1 MLAKIYRPAK
11 NAMQSGKGKTKLW
24 LFEFEPRNAPRPE
37 ALMGWISSA
46 DPNGQVRLS
55 FDSKEQAIE
64 FARTHGIPHQV
75 VDTPDPKRII
85 KSYSDNFAFRR
96 REPWSH

>member
-11 NAMQSGKGKTKLW
+11 SAMQSGKGKTKSWRL
-24 LFEFEPRNAPRPE
+24 EFEPRLAPRPD

-46 DPNGQVRLS
+46 DPSGQVRMQ
-55 FDSKEQAIE
+55 FDTKEEAIA
-64 FARTHGIPHQV
+64 FVRAHGIPHQV
-75 VDTPDPKRII
+75 VEPPEAKPQI
-85 KSYSDNFAFRR
+85 KSYSDNFAYRR

>member
-11 NAMQSGKGKTKLW
+11 NAMQSGQAQTKKWRL
-24 LFEFEPRNAPRPE
+24 EFVLASAPRPE
-37 ALMGWISSA
+37 ALMGWISGA
-46 DPNGQVRLS
+46 DTNGQIRIE
-55 FDSKEQAIE
+55 FDSKEAAIE
-64 FARTHGIPHQV
+64 FARAHALPHQV
-75 VDTPDPKRII
+75 AEPPEVKRII

>member
-1 MLAKIYRPAK
+1 MLARIFKPAK
-11 NAMQSGKGKTKLW
+11 NAMQSGKALTKRWRL
-24 LFEFEPRNAPRPE
+24 EFEPARALRPD

-46 DPNGQVRLS
+46 DTRGQVRID
-55 FDSKEQAIE
+55 FDTKEAAIA
-64 FARTHGIPHQV
+64 FAREHGIPHQV
-75 VDTPDPKRII
+75 IDPPEAKRQI